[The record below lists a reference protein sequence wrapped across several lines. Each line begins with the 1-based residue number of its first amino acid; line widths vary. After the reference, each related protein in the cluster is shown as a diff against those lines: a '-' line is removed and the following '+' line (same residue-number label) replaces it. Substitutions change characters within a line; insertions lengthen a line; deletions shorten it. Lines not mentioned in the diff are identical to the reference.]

1 MLQASSDRLFFT
13 LLSVPNCIP
22 MNIFARR
29 IGLLCLV
36 VIVPSFLNNFA
47 VAEGANRKTFPL
59 ARKLLDGQARGATTF
74 YKIGDPLYTELGRQ
88 AFLIT
93 AREEFGLK
101 TLDGSLFEE
110 VDREDPNAIEVILS
124 VVADL
129 GVDVK
134 ISRGEELLWEHHL
147 ADQSGPVGTY
157 LAICRNIEP
166 ITHSDFVEVFKELG
180 YSHQPNKRVESAP
193 LTEEQE
199 SLLLSMNHIA
209 QWMALRSIHTDIRQ
223 QGESPERLS
232 GLVRGYSNLAQLTLP
247 LVDLRHQVYR
257 ARAMLYAERL
267 YNFDQTKQLGLWTQ
281 QYCWTMCGLIN
292 TSNSRFWWAEKKKA
306 EGEAPTT
313 DETPPIWLPLL
324 KFYGKFNYVELEKI
338 AFDEQKN
345 PLRDL
350 AQAFWYRAIEQSN
363 CNILI
368 NQGGDRMQRANHE
381 GLWVNDSEYYHSGV
395 GKRHEVTAIAP
406 VLHTRQM
413 RNWLPKVDDIP
424 MEIAERLGRNE
435 DSLVPKSIAILANKI
450 IAADKGDLKEP
461 SLANLGRTIE
471 GWNVLHLYRRTQ
483 FLKYSLGSE
492 AYDEILPQ
500 RIVYKNHP
508 HGRLIEAYALPRNA
522 KYEDYEEI
530 LSDYEFIDGSRRTH
544 YDLVNKT
551 PKGITFANTTRKEAR
566 RLLWIATS
574 DNEADISHGMYDS
587 NSHDA
592 EDMLYYASKL
602 GKISKHSPIR
612 HSILLRHKW
621 PKMKRKIDKHMD
633 DYGHYPAVQRSVA
646 AGYMQDGNNEKA
658 IEFFEKYIESSPDQ
672 SAIQSLAQIYYDMG
686 SDEWLDTLAITFD
699 QPDFALTHS
708 AAASRIS
715 ATLMHEGRFE
725 EALPWAERAGMSGS
739 AWGMLNHAE
748 CLTTVGDLDEA
759 ERIVRYVDE
768 RYSHDGYSRWWYF
781 WAAENQS
788 ASYDEVWEEYHAQI
802 DDGFGQEHATA
813 LFTNARHAILI
824 DDYEQA
830 LEHWQAYHKHVEGYW
845 PMLHLFLCFD
855 HLDMAEER
863 DELLVEILDREK
875 TVNVPR
881 PYYRTL
887 KHFQA
892 VLNGEEF
899 SSETIQKIIE
909 FEEKQKIE
917 GWDIAISFITA
928 TFLENRG
935 DQEQANMYWK
945 IPARMDTQDW
955 QRLVA
960 WVKLRNQGIEPATLK
975 GRNFERQLV
984 PTKRE
989 AKLKE

>member
-1 MLQASSDRLFFT
+1 
-13 LLSVPNCIP
+13 
-22 MNIFARR
+22 MNTIARR
-29 IGLLCLV
+29 TGLLCLV
-36 VIVPSFLNNFA
+36 AIASIFTNGFA
-47 VAEGANRKTFPL
+47 ISEEVGKTFPL

-93 AREEFGLK
+93 AREDFGLK
-101 TLDGSLFEE
+101 TLDGSLFEK
-110 VDREDPNAIEVILS
+110 VDREDPNAVDVALS

-134 ISRGEELLWEHHL
+134 ITRGDELLWEHHL

-166 ITHSDFVEVFKELG
+166 ITHNEFVEVFKNLG
-180 YSHQPNKRVESAP
+180 YTHQPNKRIESAP

-209 QWMALRSIHTDIRQ
+209 QWMALRSIHTDIREE
-223 QGESPERLS
+223 GESPERLS
-232 GLVRGYSNLAQLTLP
+232 GLVRGYANLAQLTLP
-247 LVDLRHQVYR
+247 LIDIRHQVYR

-267 YNFDQTKQLGLWTQ
+267 YNFDQTKQIGLWTQ

-292 TSNSRFWWAEKKKA
+292 TSNNRFWWAEKKKA
-306 EGEAPTT
+306 EGDAPTT
-313 DETPPIWLPLL
+313 GETPPNWLSLL
-324 KFYGKFNYVELEKI
+324 KLYGEFNYDELEKI
-338 AFDEQKN
+338 AFEDEEST
-345 PLRDL
+345 LREL
-350 AQAFWYRAIEQSN
+350 AQTLWYRAIEQSN
-363 CNILI
+363 CKMLI
-368 NQGGDRMQRANHE
+368 NQAGDRVQEANYE

-395 GKRHEVTAIAP
+395 GKRHQVTAYAP
-406 VLHTRQM
+406 MLHTRQM
-413 RNWLPKVDDIP
+413 RNWLPKVEEIP
-424 MEIAERLGRNE
+424 EEIPDRLGRS
-435 DSLVPKSIAILANKI
+435 DQPLVPKSIAILANKI
-450 IAADKGDLKEP
+450 IAADKEDLKEP
-461 SLANLGRTIE
+461 SLENLGRTIE
-471 GWNVLHLYRRTQ
+471 GWNVLHLFRRAN
-483 FLKYSLGSE
+483 FLKYSLGTE

-508 HGRLIEAYALPRNA
+508 HGRLIESYALPRNA
-522 KYEDYEEI
+522 KYEDYETLLGE
-530 LSDYEFIDGSRRTH
+530 YEFIDGSRRTH
-544 YDLVNKT
+544 YELINRT
-551 PKGITFANTTRKEAR
+551 PKNITFANTTRKEAR

-592 EDMLYYASKL
+592 EDMLYYAGKL

-621 PKMKRKIDKHMD
+621 PKMKRKLDKHLA

-646 AGYMQDGNNEKA
+646 AGFMQDGNHEKA
-658 IEFFEKYIESSPDQ
+658 IKHFENYIESSPDQ
-672 SAIQSLAQIYYDMG
+672 SAIHSLAQIYYDMG

-699 QPDFALTHS
+699 QPDFGLTHA
-708 AAASRIS
+708 AAASRIA

-725 EALPWAERAGMSGS
+725 EAEPWAERAGMSGS
-739 AWGMLNHAE
+739 AWGMLIHAE
-748 CLTTVGDLDEA
+748 SLTTVGELDKA
-759 ERIVRYVDE
+759 EQIVRYVDG

-788 ASYDEVWEEYHAQI
+788 ARYDEVWEEYRQQI
-802 DDGFGQEHATA
+802 NENFGPDHVTT
-813 LFTNARHAILI
+813 LFTNARHAMLI

-830 LEHWQAYHKHVEGYW
+830 LEHWQAYHENTEGYW
-845 PMLHLFLCFD
+845 PMIHLFLCLD
-855 HLDMAEER
+855 HLDMTEER
-863 DELLVEILDREK
+863 DELLIEILDREK
-875 TVNVPR
+875 TKNVLR
-881 PYYRTL
+881 PYYKTL

-899 SSETIQKIIE
+899 STETIRQIID
-909 FEEKQKIE
+909 FEEKQNIE
-917 GWDIAISFITA
+917 GWDVAISFITA

-935 DQEQANMYWK
+935 NIELANEYWEV
-945 IPARMDTQDW
+945 PARMDNQDW

-960 WVKLRNQGIEPATLK
+960 WVKLRNQGIEPATLN
-975 GRNFERQLV
+975 GRNFERQLD

-989 AKLKE
+989 KKLSE